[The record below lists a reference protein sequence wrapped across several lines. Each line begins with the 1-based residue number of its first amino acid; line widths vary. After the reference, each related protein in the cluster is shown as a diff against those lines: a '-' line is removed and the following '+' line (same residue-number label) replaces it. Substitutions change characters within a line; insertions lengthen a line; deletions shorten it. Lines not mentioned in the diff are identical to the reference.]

1 MPGRSGWDH
10 LNAGRTRLA
19 ELCFFGIWV
28 LGTNKHTTPEYN
40 PEYTNILKDFGP
52 ISVVPKSKHRLCF
65 CGMLVDILKHVKFLV
80 MFGFH
85 GHANQLYCMTV
96 LFLDVDHAFV
106 SFQQHTESSAPR
118 LRLTKWCK
126 MSGLRWVIS
135 SEAILQSLPLPPPR
149 GILRAFSKG
158 GQCPCHMVHLIMVIY
173 GDLWWWIWFIVVYDT
188 CMVID
193 LDQRSMNF
201 WGPCCWLSTISIC
214 SLALTEN
221 GVSLRSLLFMLL
233 SAFCTN
239 CWILIVK
246 LHSLWIIAI
255 LFIGSMTDAR
265 TEVSEILWSASK
277 SYQEWNSAVLFSVA
291 NLSCPGLWVHDK
303 VLIRAEF
310 RLQSLS
316 TNSEIHFFWF
326 RSGPQLEYLSI
337 SNLQHQ
343 HWSCPALFLLTP
355 RKMAP
360 ENLVFFFACWVGW
373 CWGINFH
380 LNLQMPLMVGHWP
393 WTRYWCC

>member
-40 PEYTNILKDFGP
+40 PEYTNVLKDFGP

-65 CGMLVDILKHVKFLV
+65 CSRLVDILKHVIFLV

-85 GHANQLYCMTV
+85 GHANQLYCIAV

-158 GQCPCHMVHLIMVIY
+158 GQCSCHMVHLIKGPWTS
-173 GDLWWWIWFIVVYDT
+173 GDHAAGWAQSQSVPWPWQK
-188 CMVID
+188 M
-193 LDQRSMNF
+193 
-201 WGPCCWLSTISIC
+201 
-214 SLALTEN
+214 
-221 GVSLRSLLFMLL
+221 VSLCVPCYLCFSVPFTRIVDFLLLNYIVCDYCNCVHRFHDWCPYRGIWNSLKRFEVISRVELCSSVLSCRSLMPRALGTYRF
-233 SAFCTN
+233 
-239 CWILIVK
+239 
-246 LHSLWIIAI
+246 
-255 LFIGSMTDAR
+255 
-265 TEVSEILWSASK
+265 
-277 SYQEWNSAVLFSVA
+277 
-291 NLSCPGLWVHDK
+291 
-303 VLIRAEF
+303 LIRAEF
-310 RLQSLS
+310 RLQSLR
-316 TNSEIHFFWF
+316 TNSKIQFFFDSALDTTWIF
-326 RSGPQLEYLSI
+326 VDIESTAPTLELS
-337 SNLQHQ
+337 SFVF
-343 HWSCPALFLLTP
+343 AD
-355 RKMAP
+355 AP
-360 ENLVFFFACWVGW
+360 ENGPGELYFFLHVGLGGVGVFSFILTCKCHWW
-373 CWGINFH
+373 WGIDLEH
-380 LNLQMPLMVGHWP
+380 AIAAARDV
-393 WTRYWCC
+393 

>member
-1 MPGRSGWDH
+1 MSCQAGLDEITWMQGGRGLQNSAFLAFEFLEQTNTPH
-10 LNAGRTRLA
+10 QSTTLNIQTSWRILVRSV
-19 ELCFFGIWV
+19 WY
-28 LGTNKHTTPEYN
+28 PS
-40 PEYTNILKDFGP
+40 PNIVF
-52 ISVVPKSKHRLCF
+52 ICF

-316 TNSEIHFFWF
+316 TNSEIHFFDSALDHSLNIC
-326 RSGPQLEYLSI
+326 RYRIYSINIGVVQLCFC
-337 SNLQHQ
+337 
-343 HWSCPALFLLTP
+343 WRPGKWP
-355 RKMAP
+355 RR
-360 ENLVFFFACWVGW
+360 
-373 CWGINFH
+373 I
-380 LNLQMPLMVGHWP
+380 
-393 WTRYWCC
+393 

>member
-19 ELCFFGIWV
+19 ELYFFGIWV

-65 CGMLVDILKHVKFLV
+65 CSMLVDILKHVKFLV

-85 GHANQLYCMTV
+85 SHANQLYCIIV

-118 LRLTKWCK
+118 LGLTKWCK

-158 GQCPCHMVHLIMVIY
+158 GQCPCHMVHLIKGPWTS
-173 GDLWWWIWFIVVYDT
+173 GDHAAGWAQSQSVPWPWQK
-188 CMVID
+188 M
-193 LDQRSMNF
+193 
-201 WGPCCWLSTISIC
+201 
-214 SLALTEN
+214 
-221 GVSLRSLLFMLL
+221 VSLCVPCYLCFSVPFTRIVDFLLLNYIV
-233 SAFCTN
+233 CDYCN
-239 CWILIVK
+239 CVHRFHDWCPYRGI
-246 LHSLWIIAI
+246 
-255 LFIGSMTDAR
+255 
-265 TEVSEILWSASK
+265 
-277 SYQEWNSAVLFSVA
+277 WNSLKRFEVISRVELCSSV
-291 NLSCPGLWVHDK
+291 LSCKSLMPRALGTYRF
-303 VLIRAEF
+303 LIRAEF
-310 RLQSLS
+310 RLQSLR
-316 TNSEIHFFWF
+316 TNSKIQFFLIPLWT
-326 RSGPQLEYLSI
+326 QLEYLSI

-360 ENLVFFFACWVGW
+360 ENYIFFFACWVGW
-373 CWGINFH
+373 CWGIFFH

-393 WTRYWCC
+393 WTRHCCC